1 MNAARYNIGSADDD
15 IVDIVSTFCAPGN
28 FNNNTTD
35 ALVST
40 SSTTPAQPAPPAPSR
55 RALRA
60 QARSERRAASAK

>member
-1 MNAARYNIGSADDD
+1 MNAARHNINSAEDD
-15 IVDIVSTFCAPGN
+15 IVDIISTFCAPGN
-28 FNNNTTD
+28 ANNNTNT

-40 SSTTPAQPAPPAPSR
+40 SSTTPAHPAPPAPSR